1 MRRRRSP
8 ICPLTLSAILSR
20 RTIVLAGKP
29 MAVSFPAANARHEHE
44 WKIWREVKL
53 AAGKVVVP
61 GGIDSR
67 RAQGG
72 ASGSRRRPHP
82 ELRQCGRARE
92 RHRRRR
98 LRLRHLCRPRSGR
111 QQDRLAQTA
120 IARRRRPPRLRAAMG
135 EAGIVTNTT
144 DVSLQSVG
152 NLWAPTASDIEGP
165 TDLDWVSLCFETEI
179 SRCAL
184 DSCMAQKRSN
194 CLQIASAFQNVES
207 LRPA

>member
-1 MRRRRSP
+1 MWSGARTSSP
-8 ICPLTLSAILSR
+8 ASIAASAPL
-20 RTIVLAGKP
+20 
-29 MAVSFPAANARHEHE
+29 PAAFRSTAR
-44 WKIWREVKL
+44 
-53 AAGKVVVP
+53 
-61 GGIDSR
+61 SF
-67 RAQGG
+67 
-72 ASGSRRRPHP
+72 GSN
-82 ELRQCGRARE
+82 
-92 RHRRRR
+92 
-98 LRLRHLCRPRSGR
+98 
-111 QQDRLAQTA
+111 
-120 IARRRRPPRLRAAMG
+120 ARRRRPPRLRAAMG

-184 DSCMAQKRSN
+184 DSCMAQERSN